1 MPMSPFTD
9 RARVDALDKVLGR
22 PLYAA
27 DIQLPGMLHA
37 VTVPASIVR
46 GRMLSVRVEPALSV
60 PGVVHVL
67 TPADFPPPA
76 TPSGERHGPPPPP
89 TLTWDIAYRG
99 QPVALI
105 VATTLE
111 AAIEGAEATRPVF
124 EEQAFSAIIDS
135 EGMVRDGD
143 VDDVTSGDTT
153 AALAEMV
160 TVVDQTYVSPTQ
172 HHNPIELLSTIAV
185 WQDGRLVIYEGTQ
198 RASGMQHD
206 VARILGLDPS
216 VVEVK
221 SAYIGGAFGQRG
233 PTQRQTAIVAR
244 AAMLLA
250 RPVKL
255 VMPRSQIFHV
265 ATYRPKSI
273 HRIRLGADASGRMFA
288 ARHDAEQEQSRLG
301 MDPPPD
307 RYHDAPPRVYG
318 IPNYHGTATYL
329 RLDRQNPGFM
339 RCPHPQPAMFAF
351 ESAVDEMALAL
362 ERDPVE
368 FRLANDTTTDPLTG
382 NPISSRFLNEC
393 LIEGARRFGWE
404 RRTPQPGSMRDS
416 DGTLIGWG
424 VAAGA
429 YPAMMVPSIATLRVR
444 ADGSSRIAL
453 SGHEMG
459 QGIRT
464 AITQAVLR
472 HIDIDPERLDIAIGD
487 TGANPQHITV
497 GSWGT
502 AGAIP
507 AAESAAR
514 RLNAQLTDLLEGADI
529 PGDAHRKLAAVKR
542 PFIEAEIIETAP
554 GQDEGQAVG
563 ALRAGGYAVAGP
575 EYPGFTAMSY
585 IAHFVEVRI
594 ERHTRRI
601 RVPRVVSIADC
612 GRVVSPT
619 TARSQIYGGVVW
631 AISATL
637 REETEIDPRYG
648 GYLNC
653 DLADYVV
660 AVNADI
666 ADIDVGLIDRPD
678 PLANSSGVKGLG
690 EVVLAG
696 GSAAIANAVHHA
708 TGNRVRHLPIRIED
722 LL

>member
-1 MPMSPFTD
+1 MPMSPFND
-9 RARVDALDKVLGR
+9 RARVDALEKVLGR
-22 PLYAA
+22 PIYAA
-27 DIQLPGMLHA
+27 DIPLDRMLHA

-46 GRMLSVRVEPALSV
+46 GRMVVLPVEPALSV
-60 PGVVHVL
+60 PGVVRVL
-67 TPADFPPPA
+67 TPDDFPSPSE
-76 TPSGERHGPPPPP
+76 PSGVSHGPPPPP
-89 TLTWDIAYRG
+89 TLTWDIVYRG
-99 QPVALI
+99 QPVALV
-105 VATTLE
+105 VASTLE
-111 AAIEGAEATRPVF
+111 AAIQGAEAIRPVF
-124 EEQAFSAIIDS
+124 EEEPFSAIVGSD
-135 EGMVRDGD
+135 GMVRDGGVED
-143 VDDVTSGDTT
+143 VSSGDTKS
-153 AALAEMV
+153 ALADMA
-160 TVVDQTYVSPTQ
+160 TVIDQTYVSPTQ
-172 HHNPIELLSTIAV
+172 HHNPIELLATIAV
-185 WQDGRLVIYEGTQ
+185 WQDGKLVIYEGTQ

-206 VARILGLDPS
+206 LATILGLDPS
-216 VVEVK
+216 LVEVK
-221 SAYIGGAFGQRG
+221 SGYIGGGFGQRG

-244 AAMLLA
+244 AAILLG

-265 ATYRPKSI
+265 ATYRPLSI
-273 HRIRLGADASGRMFA
+273 HRIQLGADANGRMVA
-288 ARHDAEQEQSRLG
+288 VRHDAEQEQSRLG
-301 MDPPPD
+301 MDPPPE
-307 RYHDAPPRVYG
+307 RYHDAPPRVYD

-351 ESAVDEMALAL
+351 ESAVDELAIALG
-362 ERDPVE
+362 RDPVE

-404 RRTPQPGSMRDS
+404 RRTPQPGSMTAE

-444 ADGSSRIAL
+444 ADGTSRIAL

-464 AITQAVLR
+464 AIAQAVLK
-472 HIDIDPERLDIAIGD
+472 HIDIDPERLEIAIGD
-487 TGANPQHITV
+487 TGAAPQHITV

-507 AAESAAR
+507 AAESAAQ
-514 RLNAQLTDLLEGADI
+514 RLQERLTELFEGAEI
-529 PGDAHRKLAAVKR
+529 AGNAHRRLAAVRR
-542 PFIEAEIIETAP
+542 PFVEVEIVETAP
-554 GQDEGQAVG
+554 GQDHGEAMS
-563 ALRAGGYAVAGP
+563 ALRAGGYAVGGP

-594 ERHTRRI
+594 EPRTRRI

-637 REETEIDPRYG
+637 REESEIDPRYG

-666 ADIDVGLIDRPD
+666 ADIDVGLIDQPD
-678 PLANSSGVKGLG
+678 PLANRSGVKGLG

-696 GSAAIANAVHHA
+696 GSAAIANAVYHA
-708 TGNRVRHLPIRIED
+708 TGVRLRHLPIRIED